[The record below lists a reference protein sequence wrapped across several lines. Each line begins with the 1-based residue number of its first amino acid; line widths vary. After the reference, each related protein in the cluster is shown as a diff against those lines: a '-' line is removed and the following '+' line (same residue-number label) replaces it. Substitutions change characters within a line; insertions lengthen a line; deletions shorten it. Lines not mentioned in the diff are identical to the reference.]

1 MTILTAR
8 PKINLFLRILSRR
21 ADGFHELDTLFLPLD
36 QPCDLLE
43 LAPGA
48 PGSGLTLTCSDPELE
63 GPNNLLAKAY
73 RAFAQATGRAP
84 DLRLHLTKNIPCGAG
99 LGGGSSDAASLLR
112 HLNENAGDAALP
124 PERLAALAARL
135 GADVPFFL
143 LDGPA
148 RARGIGDRLTP
159 AAPDL
164 TGLTL
169 VLVCPPVRVPTAWAY
184 GRFDEASAQGRTPWA
199 PGFLTRNPMGTKNPS
214 SLLPL
219 TLLNDFE
226 DAVFPAFPEIRQAKE
241 TLLAAGA
248 AGAAMSGSGASVFAL
263 FRQREQALEVAG
275 TLTRGQTRT
284 YVQDCNWGVAK
295 R

>member
-1 MTILTAR
+1 MATLTAR
-8 PKINLFLRILSRR
+8 AKINLFLRILRR
-21 ADGFHELDTLFLPLD
+21 RDDGYHELDTLFAPLD
-36 QPCDLLE
+36 QPCDLLDVE
-43 LAPGA
+43 PGP
-48 PGSGLTLTCSDPELE
+48 PGSGLTLTCSDPGLA
-63 GPNNLLAKAY
+63 GPDNLVAKAW
-73 RAFAQATGRAP
+73 RAFAQATGQAP

-99 LGGGSSDAASLLR
+99 LGGGSSDAASLLLF
-112 HLNENAGDAALP
+112 LNKTAKEAALA
-124 PERLAALAARL
+124 PERLADLAAGL

-143 LDGPA
+143 MDGPA
-148 RARGIGDRLTP
+148 RAQGIGEKLTP
-159 AAPDL
+159 ADPGLA
-164 TGLTL
+164 GLTL
-169 VLVCPPVRVPTAWAY
+169 VLVCPPVHVPTGWAY
-184 GRFDEASAQGRTPWA
+184 ASFDEAAAQGRTPWA

-219 TLLNDFE
+219 ALLNDFE
-226 DAVFPAFPEIRQAKE
+226 DVVFPAFPEIRQVKE

>member
-1 MTILTAR
+1 MTILRAR
-8 PKINLFLRILSRR
+8 PKINLFLRILARR

-36 QPCDLLE
+36 EPCDLLE
-43 LAPGA
+43 LAPGP

-63 GPNNLLAKAY
+63 GPDNLLAKAY

-84 DLRLHLTKNIPCGAG
+84 DLRLHLAKNIPCGAG

-112 HLNENAGDAALP
+112 HLNGNAGNAALP
-124 PERLAALAARL
+124 PERLATLAAGL

-159 AAPDL
+159 ADPDL
-164 TGLTL
+164 AGLTL

-184 GRFDEASAQGRTPWA
+184 GRFDEAAAQGRAPWA

-263 FRQREQALEVAG
+263 FRQRERALEVAG